1 MFGFISKF
9 FEKPAKG
16 GTMAD
21 GHDVKVAACAILI
34 EMAGADGEFSD
45 DERNRILKHFE
56 KSHALTSQQAK
67 ELVQTA
73 SRDLK
78 DAVDV
83 WHFTNL
89 VNQNYTKEEKLQV
102 IEIMW
107 NVVYADGHLDA
118 HEDYLAHK
126 MGNLLRITHRELMD
140 IKVKVIRAS
149 EKTKP

>member
-1 MFGFISKF
+1 MFGFVAKF
-9 FEKPAKG
+9 FEKPAAG
-16 GTMAD
+16 EANAG
-21 GHDVKVAACAILI
+21 GHDVRVAACAILI

-45 DERNRILKHFE
+45 EERNRILKHFE
-56 KSHALTSQQAK
+56 QNHALTSRQAE

-102 IEIMW
+102 IEMMW
-107 NVVYADGHLDA
+107 SVVYADGVLDA

-126 MGNLLRITHRELMD
+126 LGNLLRITHRELMD
-140 IKVKVIRAS
+140 VKAKVIRAS